1 PELTSVRVPGQ
12 LQVDAVPDGLV
23 NRLGLVGHEDQ
34 RAAWVTALDGS
45 REVRPMSNVEVRRL
59 VVVDARQVK
68 DLPGALD
75 GDVLVAEDS
84 EAELAQVLAPR
95 WRARVVLMVSG
106 HEERAV
112 GRPEPGQ
119 RRDVSLEVFDA
130 TVHQIARDEHSIGR
144 EGVHARDDVF
154 EERTPERLTD
164 VQVRELDEAQSV
176 ELAG

>member
-1 PELTSVRVPGQ
+1 MAGPTADVDERATHPAKPIDDGLACAEEPTQWPELTSVRVPGQ
-12 LQVDAVPDGLV
+12 LQVDAVPDRLV

-84 EAELAQVLAPR
+84 EAELAQVIR
-95 WRARVVLMVSG
+95 ESG
-106 HEERAV
+106 
-112 GRPEPGQ
+112 
-119 RRDVSLEVFDA
+119 
-130 TVHQIARDEHSIGR
+130 TN
-144 EGVHARDDVF
+144 
-154 EERTPERLTD
+154 
-164 VQVRELDEAQSV
+164 
-176 ELAG
+176 